1 MKLKQKLYDL
11 LASHK
16 AKVGEARTAV
26 ESGDLDRAEEL
37 TREAQDLA
45 GEIEKVKALIAEQER
60 YGGPDGGAG
69 EPQGAQKGLHLQQ
82 ERTAIRRL

>member
-45 GEIEKVKALIAEQER
+45 GEIEKVKALMMAVRVSPRAHRRGCTSSRSAAE
-60 YGGPDGGAG
+60 
-69 EPQGAQKGLHLQQ
+69 K
-82 ERTAIRRL
+82 TAIRRL